1 MVHVLSFEALL
12 PRKEVL
18 ARAKKFALQC
28 HPNFRLLP
36 SQMSAILTV
45 SLAQHCQLFFILELI
60 GYFRRAQIVLP
71 KCNIKT

>member
-1 MVHVLSFEALL
+1 MVHVLSFAVLL

-18 ARAKKFALQC
+18 LGAKKFALQC

-45 SLAQHCQLFFILELI
+45 ALAQHCQLFFILELI
-60 GYFRRAQIVLP
+60 DYFRRAQIVLP
-71 KCNIKT
+71 NCNIKI